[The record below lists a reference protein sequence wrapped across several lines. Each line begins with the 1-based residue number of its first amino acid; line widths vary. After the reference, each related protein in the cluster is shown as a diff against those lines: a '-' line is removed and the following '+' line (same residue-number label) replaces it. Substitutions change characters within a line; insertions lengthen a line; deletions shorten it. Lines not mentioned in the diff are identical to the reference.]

1 MTKTVLIKPKMSDS
15 GASYWA
21 MFYCAIL
28 KTIVYQKNL
37 QFRFKNPSLQ
47 SYRGTLEHP
56 ANFFNQMKASINN
69 HGFEYLM
76 IDYIRSKDGIE
87 ARDILISELLQQY
100 GILDFEY
107 KYLNVFKLGDDSSL
121 HEEIAK
127 FDDPDVKVLAPIHQQ
142 TFQRGKINLIG
153 QTRPVSNIAKSFLH
167 SDLLIMVSDGRN
179 HTYGFVGEI
188 EGHHGENLFRDSY
201 WANNN
206 GIKGRYTSFALGASD
221 RKKSI
226 DDIIIKES
234 IVLTSDNEGRKIL
247 HFSNS
252 NPFMKSFKLAI
263 NNIDLCLAGHF
274 SNIGGLDES
283 HQKIIDI
290 IKDSWNNNAQEL
302 ISTLEKFIDY
312 DFNLEDFYYQ
322 SDDGNNGT
330 IYKPSPL
337 ALQNNFYLH
346 KVNQIK
352 QA

>member
-1 MTKTVLIKPKMSDS
+1 MTKTVLIKPKMADS
-15 GASYWA
+15 GASYWS

-37 QFRFKNPSLQ
+37 QFRFDNPSLQ
-47 SYRGTLEHP
+47 SYRGTLKHP
-56 ANFFNQMKASINN
+56 ANFFNQMKANINN

-76 IDYIRSKDGIE
+76 IDYIRSKDGVE
-87 ARDILISELLQQY
+87 ARNSLVSGLLQQY
-100 GILDFEY
+100 GIHDFEY
-107 KYLNVFKLGDDSSL
+107 KFLNVFKLGDDSSL
-121 HEEIAK
+121 HEEILK
-127 FDDPDVKVLAPIHQQ
+127 FDDPDIKVLAPIRQQ
-142 TFQRGKINLIG
+142 TFRRGKVHLAG
-153 QTRPVSNIAKSFLH
+153 QTRPISNVAESFLH

-179 HTYGFVGEI
+179 HTYGFVGEV

-201 WANNN
+201 WTSNN
-206 GIKGRYTSFALGASD
+206 GIKGLYTSFALGASD

-226 DDIIIKES
+226 DDITIKEN

-252 NPFMKSFKLAI
+252 NPFMKSFRLAI

-283 HQKIIDI
+283 HQKIINI
-290 IKDSWNNNAQEL
+290 IKDDWGNNVQKL
-302 ISTLEKFIDY
+302 ISTLEKLIDY
-312 DFNLEDFYYQ
+312 DVNIEEFSYQ

-337 ALQNNFYLH
+337 VLQNSFYLH
-346 KVNQIK
+346 RLNEIE
-352 QA
+352 